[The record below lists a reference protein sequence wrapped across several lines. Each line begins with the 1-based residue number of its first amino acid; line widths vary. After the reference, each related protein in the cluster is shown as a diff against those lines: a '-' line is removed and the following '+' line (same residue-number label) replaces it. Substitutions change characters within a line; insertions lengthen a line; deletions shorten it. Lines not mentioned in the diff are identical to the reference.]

1 MTEVF
6 LKVVNM
12 SISASW
18 LVLVVIALRFLLRRS
33 PKWINVLLWGIVAV
47 RLICPFTIESALS
60 LIPSTET
67 ISPKIMMDWTPE
79 IDTGFTVLNEA
90 VNPVIT
96 ETFAPEPVASANPLQ
111 ILIPVAA
118 VIWLAGIAALLLYTL
133 VSYFLL
139 KRKVATAVLLRY
151 DVFQSEYVTT
161 PFVLGIIKPKIYLPY
176 TMSDSDII
184 YVISHEK
191 AHIRRHDHWWKPLGF
206 LLLTVYW
213 FNPAMWA
220 AYKLLCK
227 DIELACDENVIRNM
241 SRDQRADYA
250 QALLS
255 CSVKPH
261 LVSAC
266 PIAFGEVGVKT
277 RIKSVMNYRKPGFWL
292 VLVALTAC
300 AVLAVCFLTNPED
313 FARKDAEATAKDFSS
328 VLEIVVPD
336 KQYQDMDRETREQI
350 LSEYGDLLDDY
361 TLIARESTDGTVSFI
376 VGCYNGEPKDSPFA
390 SLGRYA
396 YGDEWI
402 QVIDT
407 KERIEEA
414 TQGEDYGPLPGA
426 MYTITKSCLWQEDES
441 SLILI
446 EPNGSLSLVFAYH
459 QYLNPNGAEYIRD
472 AASRGIALYSAVPWL
487 SIYMVSEKWGMVA
500 ERIPLTDE
508 QVSQILAEEP
518 VVLSEDGYGF
528 QAYMLYAAD
537 GVTQETYYGFEDI
550 GYKGVPQTVIDLAV
564 EKCGYRFES
573 PADIQSDIIEA
584 RLDCEWLEK
593 PIYADKADLPRLHAL
608 LTNPDVDVDPAN
620 PGGGYGARLTIH
632 MADDKEMVLYKCSD
646 ERDSRGIIFGSY
658 SEYGQTKEMNEEFWG
673 IFGLE
678 SPDAHELPEDAYSW
692 LKGNG
697 SKETVPVQE
706 TTEPSEIIAPVH
718 QEAADLAYFMELISN
733 VTFQDMNVGK
743 KAEILSEY
751 GDLLDDYDLI
761 ARESTDGSLAYIVG
775 YWGGNVEESPL
786 YHLRSSSRGDENGE
800 VQVLYDERDLEAADK
815 YEEPEY
821 KYVIHNSH
829 INHSSQTGYFLIHP
843 TDSGWGL
850 NDVFNKYLRPN
861 GREYMQ
867 DAFSR
872 GIALAAPKGAYL
884 EVSLISPQWGEIYEM
899 IPLSEE
905 QVSQIIAEDRQKLEN
920 GHGFVARLEPGP
932 NSALNLEWDAL
943 SYTEFT
949 GVPQT
954 VLDLAVE
961 KCGYTFAAPEDIK
974 SDIVEARLD
983 CSWLEE
989 PVYAAE
995 TDLARLKSILKNAE
1009 FGFIGKCGYG
1019 AKLTIS
1025 MEDGTEM
1032 VMFKGTDSCDTM
1044 VFGSYGGYFIGD
1056 EENTEFWDMFGIDI
1070 EVAWNQ

>member
-1 MTEVF
+1 MTAVF

-18 LVLVVIALRFLLRRS
+18 LVLVVIVLRFLLRRS

-47 RLICPFTIESALS
+47 RLICPFSIESALS

-67 ISPKIMMDWTPE
+67 ISPQIMMDWTPE

-139 KRKVATAVLLRY
+139 KRKVSTAVLLRY

-184 YVISHEK
+184 HVISHEK

-206 LLLTVYW
+206 LLLAVYW
-213 FNPAMWA
+213 FNPVMWV
-220 AYKLLCK
+220 AYKLFCK

-300 AVLAVCFLTNPED
+300 AVLAVCFLTNPKD
-313 FARKDAEATAKDFSS
+313 LDRKDAQATAKDFSS

-336 KQYQDMDRETREQI
+336 KQYRDMNRETREQI
-350 LSEYGDLLDDY
+350 LSEYGDLLDNY

-376 VGCYNGEPKDSPFA
+376 VGCYNGDPQDSPFNN
-390 SLGRYA
+390 LTTLFY
-396 YGDEWI
+396 DDCQI
-402 QVIDT
+402 IDT
-407 KERIEEA
+407 PERITEA
-414 TQGEDYGPLPGA
+414 SQMKENGPPSDA
-426 MYTITKSCLWQEDES
+426 KYTLTKSYFWYPYIEGTP
-441 SLILI
+441 LIFI
-446 EPNGSLSLVFAYH
+446 EPEGSLSLLFAYDK
-459 QYLNPNGAEYIRD
+459 YLEFNGGDYIRD
-472 AASRGIALYSAVPWL
+472 AVSRGIALYSELPTL
-487 SIYMVSEKWGMVA
+487 SISVMNEKWGHIH
-500 ERIPLTDE
+500 ERILLTDALAE
-508 QVSQILAEEP
+508 QILSEERII
-518 VVLSEDGYGF
+518 LSDQGYGF
-528 QAYMLYAAD
+528 DASLLYRAD
-537 GVTQETYYGFEDI
+537 DKVKMEAFDGFEGI
-550 GYKGVPQTVIDLAV
+550 PKTIIELAMERCGYK
-564 EKCGYRFES
+564 FES
-573 PADIQSDIIEA
+573 PADIKSNIVEA
-584 RLDCEWLEK
+584 RLDCDWLEE
-593 PIYADKADLPRLHAL
+593 PIHADKANLPRLKEL
-608 LTNPDVDVDPAN
+608 LLDTDLGTII
-620 PGGGYGARLTIH
+620 PGRKYDAKLTIR
-632 MADDKEMVLYKCSD
+632 MADGREMVIFKCSD
-646 ERDSRGIIFGSY
+646 YLDSRGFAFGSY
-658 SEYGQTKEMNEEFWG
+658 SGYGQTNEENKEFWSL
-673 IFGLE
+673 FGLKVPQ
-678 SPDAHELPEDAYSW
+678 SPHPENLYPYLSNHTAE
-692 LKGNG
+692 
-697 SKETVPVQE
+697 ETTSAPVQE
-706 TTEPSEIIAPVH
+706 TTEAIAPVH
-718 QEAADLAYFMELISN
+718 EELADLAWFMELSAFEKE
-733 VTFQDMNVGK
+733 FQEMSSER
-743 KAEILSEY
+743 KAEIIPEY
-751 GDLLDDYDLI
+751 GGLLDGFDMI

-775 YWGGNVEESPL
+775 YWGGAVEESPL

-800 VQVLYDERDLEAADK
+800 VQVLYDERDLEAAEK

-821 KYVIHNSH
+821 QYTIHNSH
-829 INHSSQTGYFLIHP
+829 INHSSTTGHFLIHP
-843 TDSGWGL
+843 TDSGWGF
-850 NDVFNKYLRPN
+850 NGVFNKYLHPN
-861 GREYMQ
+861 GREYML

-872 GIALAAPKGAYL
+872 GIALATPEGAYL

-932 NSALNLEWDAL
+932 NSALNLDSDAL
-943 SYTEFT
+943 YYTEFR

-954 VLDLAVE
+954 VLDLATE
-961 KCGYTFAAPEDIK
+961 KCGYQFATPKDIH
-974 SDIVEARLD
+974 SPIVVAKLE

-995 TDLARLKSILKNAE
+995 TDLARLGSILENAE
-1009 FGFIGKCGYG
+1009 FGYVGACGYG

-1032 VMFKGTDSCDTM
+1032 VLFKGTDGCDTM

-1056 EENTEFWDMFGIDI
+1056 KENTEFWDMFGIDI
-1070 EVAWNQ
+1070 ASDWNR

>member
-18 LVLVVIALRFLLRRS
+18 LVLVVTALRFLLRRS
-33 PKWINVLLWGIVAV
+33 PKWIHVLLWGIVAV
-47 RLICPFTIESALS
+47 RLICPFTIESAMS
-60 LIPSTET
+60 LIPSAET
-67 ISPKIMMDWTPE
+67 ISPEIMMDWTPE

-96 ETFAPEPVASANPLQ
+96 ETFAPEPAASANPLQ
-111 ILIPVAA
+111 ILIPVAS
-118 VIWLAGIAALLLYTL
+118 VIWLAGIAVLSLYTL
-133 VSYFLL
+133 VSYLLL
-139 KRKVATAVLLRY
+139 KRKVAAAVLLRY
-151 DVFQSEYVTT
+151 DVFQCEYVTT
-161 PFVLGIIKPKIYLPY
+161 PFVLGVIKPRIYLPY
-176 TMSDSDII
+176 HMPQTD
-184 YVISHEK
+184 VIHVIAHEK

-206 LLLTVYW
+206 LLLTVHW
-213 FNPAMWA
+213 FNPIMWA

-241 SRDQRADYA
+241 NNGQRADYA

-277 RIKSVMNYRKPGFWL
+277 RINSVINYKKPTFWI
-292 VLVALTAC
+292 VLVAVIAC
-300 AVLAVCFLTNPED
+300 AALCICFLTNPED
-313 FARKDAEATAKDFSS
+313 AAKKDAGTIVKDFSS
-328 VLEIVVPD
+328 ILEIVVPD
-336 KQYQDMDRETREQI
+336 KSYQDMNRDKREQI

-361 TLIARESTDGTVSFI
+361 TLIARESTDGSVSFI
-376 VGCYNGEPKDSPFA
+376 VGCYNGEPQDSPF
-390 SLGRYA
+390 SILGRYA
-396 YGDEWI
+396 YGDGTV

-407 KERIEEA
+407 RERINEA
-414 TQGEDYGPLPGA
+414 IQAQNHGPLPEA
-426 MYTITKSCLWQEDES
+426 QYTITKSYLWQEDES
-441 SLILI
+441 PLILI

-459 QYLNPNGAEYIRD
+459 QYLAPNGAEYIRD

-508 QVSQILAEEP
+508 QVAQILAEEP

-573 PADIQSDIIEA
+573 PADIQSDIVEA
-584 RLDCEWLEK
+584 RLDCEWLEE
-593 PIYADKADLPRLHAL
+593 PIYADKADLPRLQAL

-632 MADDKEMVLYKCSD
+632 MADGKEMVLYKCSD

-658 SEYGQTKEMNEEFWG
+658 SEYGQTKEMNEEFWE

-678 SPDAHELPEDAYSW
+678 TPDMDKLPENAYSY
-692 LKGNG
+692 LDGYG
-697 SKETVPVQE
+697 SKQPDPVPE
-706 TTEPSEIIAPVH
+706 TTAVAEADAPAMEEVR
-718 QEAADLAYFMELISN
+718 DLAYFMELS
-733 VTFQDMNVGK
+733 VPGREFQDMSPERR
-743 KAEILSEY
+743 AEIVSEY
-751 GDLLDDYDLI
+751 GGLLDDFDLI
-761 ARESTDGSLAYIVG
+761 ARESTDGGLAYIVG
-775 YWGGNVEESPL
+775 FWDGNVEESPL
-786 YHLRSSSRGDENGE
+786 YHLRSSSTGDENGE
-800 VQVLYDERDLEAADK
+800 VQLLYDERVLQSSEK

-821 KYVIHNSH
+821 LYTIHNSH
-829 INHSSQTGYFLIHP
+829 INNSSTTGYFLIHP
-843 TDSGWGL
+843 TDSGWGF
-850 NDVFNKYLRPN
+850 NEVFNKYLRPN
-861 GREYMQ
+861 GRAYML
-867 DAFSR
+867 DALSR
-872 GIALAAPKGAYL
+872 GIAIGDPEGAYL
-884 EVSLISPQWGEIYEM
+884 EVSLISPKWGEIYEK
-899 IPLSEE
+899 IPLTEE
-905 QVSQIIAEDRQKLEN
+905 QVAQITTEERQKLEP
-920 GHGFVARLEPGP
+920 GYGFVARLEPGP
-932 NSALNLEWDAL
+932 NAALNLEWDAL
-943 SYTEFT
+943 SYTEIR
-949 GVPQT
+949 GIPQT

-961 KCGYTFAAPEDIK
+961 KCSYTFATPADIQ

-983 CSWLEE
+983 CNWLEE

-995 TDLARLKSILKNAE
+995 TDLARLQSILKNAE
-1009 FGFIGKCGYG
+1009 FGYMGACGYG
-1019 AKLTIS
+1019 AKLTIR
-1025 MEDGTEM
+1025 MEDGSEM

-1044 VFGSYGGYFIGD
+1044 AFGSYGGYFIGD
-1056 EENTEFWDMFGIDI
+1056 QENTEFWDMFDIDLG
-1070 EVAWNQ
+1070 VLWG